1 MKPMRNYALI
11 LLLAGALLNGCG
23 PEEGKMP
30 DGKPTGVSV
39 GKKVGVSLSSR
50 NHNFFLGMEQGL
62 VDELKR
68 QGLEPIV
75 EVAEDSA
82 SAQQQQVDTFI
93 RKGVSAIVMVPVD
106 AQQAITPVEAANKA
120 NIPVF
125 CIDRRVTAPN
135 AKVTVTVETDN
146 VKMGEAAARE
156 ALRLLAKRANLDPTR
171 PEDLKKLKAK
181 IIHLWGIKEASS
193 AQDRAKGIQSV
204 INATNTPG
212 ITVIERY
219 GNFNAKK
226 AQEEVAPTLKANPDI
241 DLILCH
247 NDDNAMGALNAILD
261 IKKSREAED
270 DPKRIFIVGM
280 DGNKPAIAAIRKGD
294 MEATISQEPI
304 AMGTTTARTLK
315 KLLEGE
321 QPPKDYI
328 PIAHMLIT
336 KVEANAM
343 KGKLWSDKL
352 RENK

>member
-1 MKPMRNYALI
+1 
-11 LLLAGALLNGCG
+11 
-23 PEEGKMP
+23 
-30 DGKPTGVSV
+30 
-39 GKKVGVSLSSR
+39 
-50 NHNFFLGMEQGL
+50 
-62 VDELKR
+62 
-68 QGLEPIV
+68 
-75 EVAEDSA
+75 
-82 SAQQQQVDTFI
+82 
-93 RKGVSAIVMVPVD
+93 MVPVD